1 MIGEFESSWERVQ
14 MMESVK
20 AIDAELWTVDEC
32 AEYLRLTPNGLRCRF
47 KRGQFPKGT
56 YIYLGR
62 EIRFVAE
69 RIKRWIL
76 GETA

>member
-1 MIGEFESSWERVQ
+1 MGEHAKELA
-14 MMESVK
+14 M
-20 AIDAELWTVDEC
+20 ELWTVNEC

-62 EIRFVAE
+62 ELRFVVQ
-69 RIKRWIL
+69 RVKRWIL